1 MAKSRRS
8 HTMKIKRRALSSRVF
23 KPVEDARAE
32 RLSAKLLEIA
42 QQPKPER
49 PQAMEVEEDKKE
61 NGETW
66 NGIDEEEKDPATE
79 GLFRSPHWSWPIPS
93 SLHQEKE
100 EASRMCEGE
109 EEAFYAALGAC
120 SDILGFHSN
129 GDLVLAFDP

>member
-1 MAKSRRS
+1 
-8 HTMKIKRRALSSRVF
+8 MKIKRRALSSRVF

-61 NGETW
+61 NDETW
-66 NGIDEEEKDPATE
+66 NGIDEEEKEPAAE
-79 GLFRSPHWSWPIPS
+79 GLSRSPLWSWPIPH
-93 SLHQEKE
+93 SLQQEE
-100 EASRMCEGE
+100 VDISGASECAAED
-109 EEAFYAALGAC
+109 EAFYAALGAC
-120 SDILGFHSN
+120 SDVLGFHEN